1 MKAKQIIGIG
11 LAGLML
17 FSIGYVGC
25 KSDPKPSV
33 KKNDDHN
40 KQQKTEI
47 TAPEFSADSAFQ
59 FVAKQVSFGPR
70 VPNSASH
77 VSCGDWLT
85 TTLKTFGA
93 TVIEQRADLKAYDG
107 TILKSRNIIASF
119 APENPQRVL
128 LCAHWD
134 TRPFGDKDADQSKWR
149 KPIDGA
155 NDGGSGVGVLLE
167 MARQFQAQAPSVGV
181 DIILFDSEDY
191 GTPEFKQDQGPDV
204 LNPNFITSWC
214 LGSQYFVQNP
224 HVRPYNPRFGIL
236 LDMVGSGDAMFNKE
250 KYSSEAAA
258 DVINLVWGTA
268 SKLGYQEY
276 FYNEEVEGV
285 IDDHVML
292 NRGGLRVIDI
302 IDTRPQPVAMGLG
315 GYKFGGYHHTHKD
328 NLDLINKNTLKA
340 VGQTLMQVVY
350 NQ

>member
-11 LAGLML
+11 LIGLML
-17 FSIGYVGC
+17 FSIVYVGC
-25 KSDPKPSV
+25 KSDPKPSIS
-33 KKNDDHN
+33 KPGHEN
-40 KQQKTEI
+40 KPTKQEV
-47 TAPEFSADSAFQ
+47 TAPVFVEDSAYA
-59 FVAKQVSFGPR
+59 FVAKQVQFGPR
-70 VPNSASH
+70 VPNSSSH
-77 VSCGDWLT
+77 VQCGDWIVNT
-85 TTLKTFGA
+85 MKSFGA
-93 TVIEQRADLKAYDG
+93 TVIEQKADLKAFDG
-107 TILKSRNIIASF
+107 TILHSRNIIASF
-119 APENPQRVL
+119 APENPQRIL

-134 TRPFGDKDADQSKWR
+134 TRPFGDKDPDKAKWN

-155 NDGGSGVGVLLE
+155 NDGASGVGVLME
-167 MARQFQAQAPSVGV
+167 MARQFKTKAPSIGV
-181 DIILFDSEDY
+181 DIIFFDSEDY
-191 GTPEFKQDQGPDV
+191 GTPEFNQDKGPDV
-204 LNPNFITSWC
+204 LNTDFITSWC
-214 LGSQYFVQNP
+214 LGSQYFVKNP

-236 LDMVGSGDAMFNKE
+236 LDMVGSADAMFNKE
-250 KYSSEAAA
+250 KYSAEVAS

-268 SKLGYQEY
+268 AKLGYQEY
-276 FYNEEVEGV
+276 FYDEEVEGV

-328 NLDLINKNTLKA
+328 NLQVIDKNTLKA